1 MWPVDVEKTGRC
13 NLVHAGGIVRVTSES
28 RSTFVVTH
36 IVMKSETTVATSAMR
51 VLSFARERIT
61 SA

>member
-1 MWPVDVEKTGRC
+1 MCPVGVEKTGRC
-13 NLVHAGGIVRVTSES
+13 DLAHAGGIVRATSES

-36 IVMKSETTVATSAMR
+36 IVMKSDTTAATSAMR
-51 VLSFARERIT
+51 VLSFASERIT